1 MREDCCKTSGAPTM
15 LLPCS
20 GASNTGQLANRAA
33 VELTREGFGK
43 MFCLAGIGGRL
54 SGFIQS
60 AKDTESVLVIDGCRT
75 ACGRAVLQSAGI
87 QEFKHLVVTDYGV
100 ERENGFDLNDEDVDM
115 IKEAVKN
122 EITASQSGPAVL
134 RISGCC
140 CCG

>member
-1 MREDCCKTSGAPTM
+1 MSEDCCKTSGAVTM

-33 VELTREGFGK
+33 VELTREGLGK

-54 SGFIQS
+54 SGFVQS
-60 AKDTESVLVIDGCRT
+60 AKDTQSVLVIDGCQV
-75 ACGRAVLQSAGI
+75 ACGRAVLEAAGI
-87 QEFKHLVVTDYGV
+87 QDFKHLVVTEYGI
-100 ERENGFDLNDEDVDM
+100 EKEDGFNLSDEDAEM

-122 EITASQSGPAVL
+122 ETFASQSGPAVP

>member
-1 MREDCCKTSGAPTM
+1 MREDCCKTSGAATM

-33 VELTREGFGK
+33 VELTREGVGK

-60 AKDTESVLVIDGCRT
+60 AKDTESVLVIDGCRM

-122 EITASQSGPAVL
+122 EITASQSSPAAP

>member
-1 MREDCCKTSGAPTM
+1 MTENCYQSSGTATM

-33 VELTREGFGK
+33 VELTREGVGK

-54 SGFIQS
+54 SGFVQS
-60 AKDTESVLVIDGCRT
+60 AKDTESVLVIDGCRM
-75 ACGRAVLQSAGI
+75 ACGKAVLESAGI
-87 QEFKHLVVTDYGV
+87 QEFKHLVVTEYGV
-100 ERENGFDLNDEDVDM
+100 EKENGFNLSDEDVDL

-122 EITASQSGPAVL
+122 EISASQSGPTVP